1 MFNEKTYSQKMDKTI
16 EVFQK
21 ELTSLRTGRANSS
34 MLDLVKVD
42 VYGQAMPLNQVS
54 SITTPDA
61 RTINIQVWDLN
72 NVPLVDTAIKK
83 SELGLNPQIDGQLI
97 RLPVPD
103 LNEERRTE
111 IKKLI
116 KSMGEKCKISIRN
129 IRREANDELKSLLK
143 DKDLGEDDEKKFVHN
158 GYGLER
164 KELMYNDFIVIGPK
178 NDPENL
184 RLKDNIK
191 DWRQEFF
198 YEHAIIKNKEFI
210 PASEALVRK
219 EIKYIFW
226 PDFNT
231 EELYDLKNDPLE
243 ENNVVKSE
251 SYQELLNQLRVQ
263 FKKLKSEAR

>member
-1 MFNEKTYSQKMDKTI
+1 MFNEKIYSQKMDKTI

-42 VYGQAMPLNQVS
+42 VYGQAMPLNQIS

-129 IRREANDELKSLLK
+129 IRREANDDLKSLVK
-143 DKDLGEDDEKKFVHN
+143 DKKISEDDEKINEKIVQTFTDEHIKTIDTKV
-158 GYGLER
+158 EV
-164 KELMYNDFIVIGPK
+164 KE
-178 NDPENL
+178 
-184 RLKDNIK
+184 
-191 DWRQEFF
+191 
-198 YEHAIIKNKEFI
+198 
-210 PASEALVRK
+210 K
-219 EIKYIFW
+219 EIMTI
-226 PDFNT
+226 
-231 EELYDLKNDPLE
+231 
-243 ENNVVKSE
+243 
-251 SYQELLNQLRVQ
+251 
-263 FKKLKSEAR
+263 

>member
-1 MFNEKTYSQKMDKTI
+1 MFNDKTYSQKMDKTI

-21 ELTSLRTGRANSS
+21 ELTSLRTGRANAS

-129 IRREANDELKSLLK
+129 IRREANDDLKSLVK
-143 DKDLGEDDEKKFVHN
+143 DKEISEDDEKINVKIIQTFTDDHIKSIDNKV
-158 GYGLER
+158 EV
-164 KELMYNDFIVIGPK
+164 KE
-178 NDPENL
+178 
-184 RLKDNIK
+184 
-191 DWRQEFF
+191 
-198 YEHAIIKNKEFI
+198 
-210 PASEALVRK
+210 K
-219 EIKYIFW
+219 EIMTI
-226 PDFNT
+226 
-231 EELYDLKNDPLE
+231 
-243 ENNVVKSE
+243 
-251 SYQELLNQLRVQ
+251 
-263 FKKLKSEAR
+263 

>member
-21 ELTSLRTGRANSS
+21 ELTSLRTGRANAS
-34 MLDLVKVD
+34 MLDLVKID
-42 VYGQAMPLNQVS
+42 IYGQMMPLNQLS

-83 SELGLNPQIDGQLI
+83 SDLGLNPQIDGQLI

-129 IRREANDELKSLLK
+129 IRREANDDLKNLVKNKEIS
-143 DKDLGEDDEKKFVHN
+143 EDDEKINEKIVQTFTDDHIKIIDTKV
-158 GYGLER
+158 ET
-164 KELMYNDFIVIGPK
+164 KE
-178 NDPENL
+178 
-184 RLKDNIK
+184 
-191 DWRQEFF
+191 
-198 YEHAIIKNKEFI
+198 
-210 PASEALVRK
+210 K
-219 EIKYIFW
+219 EIMTI
-226 PDFNT
+226 
-231 EELYDLKNDPLE
+231 
-243 ENNVVKSE
+243 
-251 SYQELLNQLRVQ
+251 
-263 FKKLKSEAR
+263 

>member
-21 ELTSLRTGRANSS
+21 ELTSLRKGRANAS
-34 MLDLVKVD
+34 MLDLVKVE

-129 IRREANDELKSLLK
+129 IRREANDDLKNLVKEKIIS
-143 DKDLGEDDEKKFVHN
+143 EDDEKINEKLVQTFTDEHIKIIDTKV
-158 GYGLER
+158 EA
-164 KELMYNDFIVIGPK
+164 KE
-178 NDPENL
+178 
-184 RLKDNIK
+184 
-191 DWRQEFF
+191 
-198 YEHAIIKNKEFI
+198 
-210 PASEALVRK
+210 K
-219 EIKYIFW
+219 EIMTI
-226 PDFNT
+226 
-231 EELYDLKNDPLE
+231 
-243 ENNVVKSE
+243 
-251 SYQELLNQLRVQ
+251 
-263 FKKLKSEAR
+263 

>member
-1 MFNEKTYSQKMDKTI
+1 MFNDKTYSQKMDKTI

-21 ELTSLRTGRANSS
+21 ELTSLRTGRANAS

-72 NVPLVDTAIKK
+72 NVSLVDTAIKK

-129 IRREANDELKSLLK
+129 IRREANDDLKSLVK
-143 DKDLGEDDEKKFVHN
+143 DKQISEDDEKINEKIVQTFTDEHIKTIDTKV
-158 GYGLER
+158 EA
-164 KELMYNDFIVIGPK
+164 KE
-178 NDPENL
+178 
-184 RLKDNIK
+184 
-191 DWRQEFF
+191 
-198 YEHAIIKNKEFI
+198 
-210 PASEALVRK
+210 K
-219 EIKYIFW
+219 EIMTI
-226 PDFNT
+226 
-231 EELYDLKNDPLE
+231 
-243 ENNVVKSE
+243 
-251 SYQELLNQLRVQ
+251 
-263 FKKLKSEAR
+263 